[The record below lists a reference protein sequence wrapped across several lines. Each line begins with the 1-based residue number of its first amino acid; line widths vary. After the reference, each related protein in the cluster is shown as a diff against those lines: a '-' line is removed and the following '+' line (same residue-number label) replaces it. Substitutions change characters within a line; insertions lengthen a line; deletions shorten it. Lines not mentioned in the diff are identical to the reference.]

1 MLHPAYFLLLVE
13 NEASSARELAL
24 SGEVSEWLFN
34 SGFWD
39 RFNEGHGTFF
49 GQYEEEQLP
58 VNLAL
63 VMADKLHAELD
74 SLETVSCPTLR
85 FCYGWDAQKNEM
97 HCSVE
102 IDALRKEIGQLI
114 EFLNEAAAS
123 NSDVYCQL

>member
-1 MLHPAYFLLLVE
+1 MHPTYFLFLVE
-13 NEASSARELAL
+13 NEASPARDLAL
-24 SGEVSEWLFN
+24 SGEASEWLVS

-39 RFNEGHGTFF
+39 RFNEGYGTFF

-63 VMADKLHAELD
+63 VMADKLRSEVD
-74 SLETVSCPTLR
+74 SLETISCSTLR
-85 FCYGWDAQKNEM
+85 FRYGWDVQKNEM

-114 EFLNEAAAS
+114 EFLNEASAS